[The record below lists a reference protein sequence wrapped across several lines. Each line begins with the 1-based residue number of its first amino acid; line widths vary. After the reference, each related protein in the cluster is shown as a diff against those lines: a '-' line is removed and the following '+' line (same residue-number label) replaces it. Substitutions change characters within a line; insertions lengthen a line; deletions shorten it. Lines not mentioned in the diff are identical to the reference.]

1 MNNNII
7 IKNINKNIVSKYFS
21 ASIFFLD
28 FIFDK
33 TAAEKSTFLDAVFYY
48 SGGVLYEKFL
58 H

>member
-21 ASIFFLD
+21 ANMFLVGFF
-28 FIFDK
+28 F
-33 TAAEKSTFLDAVFYY
+33 EEN
-48 SGGVLYEKFL
+48 SGWN

>member
-21 ASIFFLD
+21 ASIFFVD

-33 TAAEKSTFLDAVFYY
+33 NSD
-48 SGGVLYEKFL
+48 
-58 H
+58 